1 MSAKRLEFSAR
12 AIANMEAIKA
22 HISSDNMAAANR
34 VIAGIL
40 STAGELADFP
50 MMGHPGEIAGIREL
64 SLSKYPYTLIYRLT
78 AEKVLIAAV
87 VHQSMTHRS

>member
-1 MSAKRLEFSAR
+1 
-12 AIANMEAIKA
+12 
-22 HISSDNMAAANR
+22 
-34 VIAGIL
+34 
-40 STAGELADFP
+40 
-50 MMGHPGEIAGIREL
+50 MGHPGEIAGIREL